1 MLKIKRKLTVKEKF
15 ESILLQLKSNLKS
28 DSVINALKT
37 DNDKELHEKLID
49 IVDKYYKNIDLFDKQ
64 KDSVKKLLFD
74 NAHDLLEKTN
84 STSFNIYLPN
94 YRNYAN
100 FLVDNYYKNENN
112 LTKINNIDIS
122 KIEEKIT
129 SKTKGILIVHLY
141 GRVVFSETLKNLAT
155 VHGLKI
161 IEDNA
166 QAIGAEWNG
175 VKTGNLGDAAGF
187 SFYPGKNL
195 GALGDAGGV
204 STNDEELA
212 KTIRALANYGSNQK
226 YVNIYQGLNSRL
238 DEIQAAVLGVKLKY
252 IDAENNRRRE
262 IAKRYIAEIKNPN
275 IILPENPES
284 EAEHVWHVF
293 IIRTAEREKLQNYLT
308 ENGVQTLIHYP
319 IPPHKQEAYKEWNN
333 LSFPISEKI
342 HEEVLSLPISPV
354 MNDDEVTEI
363 IQVINKF

>member
-1 MLKIKRKLTVKEKF
+1 MK
-15 ESILLQLKSNLKS
+15 
-28 DSVINALKT
+28 
-37 DNDKELHEKLID
+37 
-49 IVDKYYKNIDLFDKQ
+49 KYYLIRWVNCSNGI
-64 KDSVKKLLFD
+64 
-74 NAHDLLEKTN
+74 T
-84 STSFNIYLPN
+84 
-94 YRNYAN
+94 
-100 FLVDNYYKNENN
+100 
-112 LTKINNIDIS
+112 DI
-122 KIEEKIT
+122 IGIT
-129 SKTKGILIVHLY
+129 
-141 GRVVFSETLKNLAT
+141 
-155 VHGLKI
+155 
-161 IEDNA
+161 D
-166 QAIGAEWNG
+166 
-175 VKTGNLGDAAGF
+175 
-187 SFYPGKNL
+187 
-195 GALGDAGGV
+195 
-204 STNDEELA
+204 DEELA

-226 YVNIYQGLNSRL
+226 YVNIYQGLNSRM
-238 DEIQAAVLGVKLKY
+238 DEIQAAVLHVKLKY

-354 MNDDEVTEI
+354 MSDDEVTEI